1 MYGNALGED
10 LVDDSQI
17 MDVAFHPWGMLSY
30 NRYNHQSFMIF
41 AGFGA

>member
-1 MYGNALGED
+1 MYGNALSED

-17 MDVAFHPWGMLSY
+17 MDVAFHPWGMLMMLS
-30 NRYNHQSFMIF
+30 YNHQSSMIF